1 MTQERAAN
9 RPAVAPSGKANP
21 FVMRVL
27 ILAWVCLAVIAGLVL
42 APGRYTARTNL
53 TFDLATQP
61 PTVAVRGMIQVAI
74 SRDMAFSVLDGLS
87 PEQVDRLGREGP
99 FPVWLSGD
107 DRAVR
112 DRAAARLMAG
122 LAVTPRQN
130 GRVLDFSF
138 TSGSPTLSAAIISS
152 YVRAFSALQA
162 DVSLRADEGLAVPR
176 LTAAG
181 PVPLPQGRDVP
192 PLPQILTF
200 GAAAF
205 LLAAATLQARA
216 GRPAPA
222 PAPAAPDLPPL
233 ADPLPRVAWLDAG
246 RGTVFGEAEAA
257 ERLAAHIAAER
268 SRIETR
274 LVIVTS
280 HAPTRAAGLC
290 AINLSRALANE
301 NRVALVALD
310 GASGDLAAL
319 IADPWA
325 PGMAEM
331 LFGVAGFGET
341 IHRDPH
347 SRAHVIPPGR
357 ESRTGASVIGAERL
371 GLILTALRQTYD
383 FVIVAAPA
391 LDAASGAGRLAE
403 LSPYVV
409 CVDAREEEASVEP
422 YAALA
427 SQGFPHVL
435 MVRIALDMAEAR
447 TLRLVHSAPSL
458 SAA

>member
-1 MTQERAAN
+1 MTQECAAN

-27 ILAWVCLAVIAGLVL
+27 ILAWVCLAVIAALVL

-61 PTVAVRGMIQVAI
+61 PTVAVRGMIQVAA

-152 YVRAFSALQA
+152 YVRAFRPCRPMFRCARMKGWPFRASRPQA
-162 DVSLRADEGLAVPR
+162 PCRCRRVVMCRPCRRSSPS
-176 LTAAG
+176 
-181 PVPLPQGRDVP
+181 VP
-192 PLPQILTF
+192 PPSCSPQRRF
-200 GAAAF
+200 
-205 LLAAATLQARA
+205 
-216 GRPAPA
+216 RPAPGA
-222 PAPAAPDLPPL
+222 LHPRRRPP
-233 ADPLPRVAWLDAG
+233 PPICRHWPTRCPRRVARCRTRD
-246 RGTVFGEAEAA
+246 VFGEAEAA

-357 ESRTGASVIGAERL
+357 ESRTGPV
-371 GLILTALRQTYD
+371 
-383 FVIVAAPA
+383 
-391 LDAASGAGRLAE
+391 
-403 LSPYVV
+403 
-409 CVDAREEEASVEP
+409 
-422 YAALA
+422 
-427 SQGFPHVL
+427 
-435 MVRIALDMAEAR
+435 
-447 TLRLVHSAPSL
+447 
-458 SAA
+458 